1 MKLTLEQHSNV
12 ETEIIVRYSVMD
24 QRLQRLVEEIRT
36 GDFILPCK
44 AGIAVFAVP
53 ADTAYY
59 MESVDGKTFVYTDNK
74 EYESSLSLTSIET
87 KLAAAGF
94 VRISKSCI
102 LNLHYLKCV
111 TPLWNARL
119 EASMKNG
126 EHLIITRHY
135 VDALKEKLGI

>member
-1 MKLTLEQHSNV
+1 MKLTLEQQSNV
-12 ETEIIVRYSVMD
+12 ETEIIIRYSVMD

-36 GDFILPCK
+36 GEFTLPCK
-44 AGIAVFAVP
+44 VGIAVFAVP

-74 EYESSLSLTSIET
+74 EYESSLSLASIEA

-126 EHLIITRHY
+126 ERLIITRHY
-135 VDALKEKLGI
+135 VDALKERLGM

>member
-1 MKLTLEQHSNV
+1 MKLTLEQHNNV
-12 ETEIIVRYSVMD
+12 ETEIIIRYSVMD
-24 QRLQRLVEEIRT
+24 QSLQRLVEEIRT

-44 AGIAVFAVP
+44 TGIAVFAVP

-59 MESVDGKTFVYTDNK
+59 MESVDGKTFVYTEHK
-74 EYESSLSLTSIET
+74 EYECSLSLSSIET
-87 KLAAAGF
+87 KLEAAGF
-94 VRISKSCI
+94 VRISKNCI

-119 EASMKNG
+119 DAFMKNG

-135 VDALKEKLGI
+135 VDSLKERLGI